1 MVSLTT
7 KLTKKTLL
15 QMKLKFNYSSSVWL
29 YIQNRY
35 FITGLFGLLWVSFI
49 SDIDLFFLMKSQ
61 RQLNAFNKEVRH
73 FEERIDG
80 MRIDLNDLSSDP
92 LKLERFARERYFMKR
107 PDEDLFRCPCKRH
120 KCFLKK

>member
-7 KLTKKTLL
+7 RLTKKMLL
-15 QMKLKFNYSSSVWL
+15 QMKLKLNFSSSVWL
-29 YIQNRY
+29 YVQNRY

-61 RQLNAFNKEVRH
+61 RQLNAYNTEVKH
-73 FEERIDG
+73 FEESIDA
-80 MRIDLNDLSSDP
+80 MRKDLNDLSSDP

-107 PDEDLFRCPCKRH
+107 PDEDLFRIIPSKEGGIS
-120 KCFLKK
+120 